1 MENKKKLQQISEMKK
16 YYPDIPFSSESNPK
30 IVEELRTKC
39 YKKELEE
46 IIQTG
51 VSYPGFFTQ
60 DLKKMSK
67 LTDSDHSC

>member
-1 MENKKKLQQISEMKK
+1 LSDIKK
-16 YYPDIPFSSESNPK
+16 YYSDIPFKGKSSLK
-30 IVEELRTKC
+30 QMIELREKC

-51 VSYPGFFTQ
+51 MSFPGFFNQ

-67 LTDSDHSC
+67 LTNSDHSCGKVHR